1 MSDDDKLKPIRP
13 DEAARQ
19 AREFFGVTAGV
30 DFDLGNGKTWHL
42 PNPNYLPRDMKR
54 RYRNHLRFLN
64 KELDTEQVTVTDRIT
79 GKSVKRTQTVVP
91 WQYDGELIDEG
102 ELLCIALMGDD
113 VEKDREA
120 YFKEDKLPPVYE
132 AFLAA
137 GGVADQIQGHWNVM
151 NIQLE
156 ERVKRD
162 DKSN

>member
-1 MSDDDKLKPIRP
+1 MSDDDKLKPTRP

-19 AREFFGVTAGV
+19 AADFLGVFSGV
-30 DFDLGNGKTWHL
+30 DFDLGDNKTWHL
-42 PNPNYLPRDMKR
+42 PNPNYLPRDMKK

-64 KELDTEQVTVTDRIT
+64 KELDKETVTVTDRIT
-79 GKSVKRTQTVVP
+79 GKSVKREQIVVP
-91 WQYDGELIDEG
+91 WEYKGELVDEG
-102 ELLCIALMGDD
+102 ELLAIALMGDD
-113 VEKDREA
+113 VEKDRAA
-120 YFKEDKLPPVYE
+120 YFKDGTLPPAYE